1 MSVTRDQLSDDLA
14 KVAAGDVTAFVRVYQ
29 ATSRKLF
36 GVVVRILGRNDLAD
50 EILQEVYVRVW
61 QRAGDFSRD
70 QSSPITWLVSIA
82 RNRALDEKRRK
93 VERPLDDL
101 PDYLEIPSG
110 EDIFGDYLQAEEL
123 RRLHDCLARLEPEQR
138 KILEIVYLS
147 GSTRDEAGARLGLT
161 PAAVRS
167 SLRLSLA
174 ALKKCLTD
182 D

>member
-1 MSVTRDQLSDDLA
+1 MSVTRDQLSDDLT
-14 KVAAGDVTAFVRVYQ
+14 KVAAGDVAAFVRVYQ

-61 QRAGDFSRD
+61 QRAADFSRD
-70 QSSPITWLVSIA
+70 HSSPITWLVTIA

-93 VERPLDDL
+93 IERPLDDF

-110 EDIFGDYLQAEEL
+110 EDISADYLQTEDL
-123 RRLHDCLARLEPEQR
+123 RRLQDCLGRIEPNQRMLLEM
-138 KILEIVYLS
+138 VYLS

-161 PAAVRS
+161 PASVRS

-174 ALKKCLTD
+174 ALKNCLKD